1 MKKKILITHP
11 LSPSRIEELNGAYQ
25 VDCIQK
31 IETKYEEVLDRVD
44 DYDAIH
50 CIGLKAD
57 QQIMDKGTRLK
68 IISNYGV
75 GYDNIDVAYAKSKG
89 IAVANTPISTSRA
102 TAEYTLGLMIS
113 LLRKITINDKKL
125 RQGLLTSWSTSAQT
139 GNSLYGKTLGIF
151 GMGRIGKEVALMAK
165 AFGMKLIYYSR
176 TKLEATEE
184 ERYGVRCVSFDELMS
199 TSDIVSIHAPYTTE
213 TYHIIDAGKLSLMK
227 PGSWMINTARGGL
240 IDHDA
245 LVHVLES
252 GKIKGAALDVF
263 PEEPQIPSELL
274 TMDHV
279 VLSPHNGT
287 GTYEDRAAMFA
298 ESFDN
303 IVAFFEGREM
313 SGKVC

>member
-11 LSPSRIEELNGAYQ
+11 LSPSRIQALSQSHQ
-25 VDCIQK
+25 VDCISQV
-31 IETKYEEVLDRVD
+31 ETKYQEVMDRVD
-44 DYDAIH
+44 GYDAIL
-50 CIGLKAD
+50 CIGIQAD
-57 QQIMDKGTRLK
+57 QQIMDKGNRLQ

-102 TAEYTLGLMIS
+102 TAEYTVGLIIS

-125 RQGLLTSWSTSAQT
+125 RQGQLASWSSSVQS

-165 AFGMKLIYYSR
+165 AFGMELIYYSR
-176 TKLEATEE
+176 TKLDTAEE
-184 ERYGVRCVSFDELMS
+184 ELYDVRYVSFDDLMS
-199 TSDIVSIHAPYTTE
+199 TSDIVSIHAPYTAE
-213 TYHIIDAGKLSLMK
+213 THHIIDAKQLGLMK
-227 PGSWMINTARGGL
+227 QDSWIINTARGGL

-245 LVHVLES
+245 LVNILES
-252 GKIKGAALDVF
+252 KKIKGAALDVF
-263 PEEPQIPSELL
+263 PEEPVIPSQLL

-279 VLSPHNGT
+279 ILSPHNGT

-303 IVAFFEGREM
+303 IIAFFEGREM